1 MLNTILKIT
10 NNLVGSMEK
19 IVGKDNVLS
28 SYEERFVYSTD
39 STNITS
45 PKDLADVIVFPQN
58 TDQVSQIMKYAN
70 AKNIAE
76 YVIFFVWI
84 FCFIVLPFYHYYF

>member
-1 MLNTILKIT
+1 MRYNLVMLNTILKIT

-39 STNITS
+39 STNITN
-45 PKDLADVIVFPQN
+45 PKDLADVIVFPEN
-58 TDQVSQIMKYAN
+58 TAQVSQIMKYAY
-70 AKNIAE
+70 AKKLFPTL
-76 YVIFFVWI
+76 YV
-84 FCFIVLPFYHYYF
+84 